1 MRPKGRSG
9 AAERPWGRFPFFFQ
23 AASHV
28 FFAKW
33 FRPFSIVFFIFTA
46 TAAFSASTSS
56 ERSDPTRSLLEKLSQ
71 TSIHHPN
78 YGFNLSLKVYTKTI
92 YSQFTKLNIK
102 YWLFF
107 LDWKWMYWNVSECI
121 GSSWGLWKVKPIH
134 PDTFRYI
141 QIHSGGYEK

>member
-1 MRPKGRSG
+1 MRPKGRSD

-23 AASHV
+23 A
-28 FFAKW
+28 
-33 FRPFSIVFFIFTA
+33 A

-78 YGFNLSLKVYTKTI
+78 YGFNLWLKFYKNYIFRHKILIV
-92 YSQFTKLNIK
+92 L
-102 YWLFF
+102 

-121 GSSWGLWKVKPIH
+121 GSSWGVWKVKPIH
-134 PDTFRYI
+134 SDTFQYILGSMKSKANTFRYI
-141 QIHSGGYEK
+141 PIHSDTSEHCARFLENPWS